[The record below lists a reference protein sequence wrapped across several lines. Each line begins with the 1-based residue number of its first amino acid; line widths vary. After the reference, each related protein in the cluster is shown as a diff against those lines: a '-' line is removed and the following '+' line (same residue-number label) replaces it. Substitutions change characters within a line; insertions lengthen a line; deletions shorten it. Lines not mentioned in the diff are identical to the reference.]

1 MNLEVVRVQLCN
13 NISLNQGPALSYVL
27 CFEKYSCHE
36 NHNILVFMFLLLF
49 FFGLVFVSCVSKVV
63 ENGSHS

>member
-1 MNLEVVRVQLCN
+1 MNLEVVREQLCN

-36 NHNILVFMFLLLF
+36 NHDILVYMFVLGGGGGLY
-49 FFGLVFVSCVSKVV
+49 LVFAK
-63 ENGSHS
+63 

>member
-1 MNLEVVRVQLCN
+1 MNLEVVREQLCN
-13 NISLNQGPALSYVL
+13 NISLHQGPPLSYVL

-36 NHNILVFMFLLLF
+36 NHNILVYMFCFLGGG
-49 FFGLVFVSCVSKVV
+49 GLVFVCCVCKVV

>member
-13 NISLNQGPALSYVL
+13 NISLHQGPPLSYVL

-36 NHNILVFMFLLLF
+36 NHDILVYVCLCLQSSREWKPQL
-49 FFGLVFVSCVSKVV
+49 GNRDN
-63 ENGSHS
+63 E